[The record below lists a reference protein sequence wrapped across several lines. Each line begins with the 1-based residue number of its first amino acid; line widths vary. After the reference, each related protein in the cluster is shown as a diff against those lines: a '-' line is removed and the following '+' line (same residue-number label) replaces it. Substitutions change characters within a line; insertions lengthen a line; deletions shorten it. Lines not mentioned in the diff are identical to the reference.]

1 MVMLRKIS
9 DLFLPQNI
17 LVIGDFMV
25 DKYTYGHVNRISPEA
40 PVPILHVQRE
50 TMQPGGAGNVVL
62 NLLALKAKPIALGR
76 VGKDEA
82 GDYLTTWLE
91 KTGADVSY
99 FVKEKTY
106 NTTIKNRLI
115 AERQQLARIDSEE
128 TNFLS
133 LDEEKKLLKNIPKLV
148 ANTKLIAISDYKKGF
163 LTKTLL
169 RAIID
174 EAKEQNIP
182 VIVDPKGSD
191 FTKYSNSTIIKPNL
205 IEAYSAANLP
215 MTATLQEVANTI
227 WEKTKIKYLLVTR
240 SQDGISLFE
249 KDNKQKD
256 FPTDAKEVIDVT
268 GAGDTVLAMLSIAL
282 ANGCS
287 IEEAIVLANTAA
299 QLAIEHVGCYSV
311 TLSHFLKRLLELKSE
326 NKIFEEKHLFAVKEI
341 LQEEKFSLLAVDPE
355 DGISPKFFH
364 AIKQLSQD
372 AMVVIYVGGKNPD
385 EEYLSFLASLK
396 EVTLIIQQEE
406 NLKPLLSEIHPSKI
420 FFMEKNEIK
429 KIHSS
434 NDLIKSL
441 LEKKITT

>member
-1 MVMLRKIS
+1 MVMLKKITE
-9 DLFLPQNI
+9 LFLPQNI

-25 DKYTYGHVNRISPEA
+25 DKYTYGSVNRISPEA

-76 VGKDEA
+76 VGQDEA
-82 GDYLTTWLE
+82 GDYLTSWLE

-99 FVKEKTY
+99 FVKEKSY

-115 AERQQLARIDSEE
+115 ADRQQLARIDSEE

-133 LDEEKKLLKNIPKLV
+133 QEEEERLLKNIPSLV
-148 ANTKLIAISDYKKGF
+148 AKSKLIAISDYKKGF

-169 RAIID
+169 RAIIK
-174 EAKEQNIP
+174 EAKDQNIP
-182 VIVDPKGSD
+182 IIVDPKGND
-191 FTKYSNSTIIKPNL
+191 FTKYSNATIIKPNL
-205 IEAYSAANLP
+205 IEAYRAANLP
-215 MTATLQEVANTI
+215 MTATLQKVADSI

-249 KDNKQKD
+249 RDKKQKD
-256 FPTDAKEVIDVT
+256 FPTDVKEVTDVT

-282 ANGCS
+282 ANSCP
-287 IEEAIVLANTAA
+287 IDEAIVLANTAA
-299 QLAIEHVGCYSV
+299 QLAIEHIGCYSV
-311 TLSHFLKRLLELKSE
+311 TLSHFLKRLLEINSE
-326 NKIFEEKHLFAVKEI
+326 NKIFEEKYLFAVKEI
-341 LQEEKFSLLAVDPE
+341 LQEKKFSLLAVDPNE
-355 DGISPKFFH
+355 GISPKFFR

-372 AMVVIYVGGKNPD
+372 TMVVIYVRGKTQD

-406 NLKPLLSEIHPSKI
+406 NLKPLLSEIHPNKI
-420 FFMEKNEIK
+420 FFMEKNQIKEIK
-429 KIHSS
+429 TSD
-434 NDLIKSL
+434 DLLKSL
-441 LEKKITT
+441 LEEKITT